1 MDNKTVLVTGGAGYI
16 GSHICKALSRQGFL
30 PVVYDNLTTGNKE
43 AVKWG
48 PLEQGDIRDR
58 DRLAAV
64 FKTHK
69 PAAIIHCAALI
80 QVGES
85 VAEPAKYY
93 DNNVF
98 GSFCLLETA
107 RTHGV
112 RHMVFSSTAAVY
124 GLPQT
129 TPITEEHPRNPINP
143 YGHTKLAMENMI
155 RDYATAYGIG
165 YAILRYFNAAG
176 ADLEGDLG
184 TAYPVYTHLIPLITQ
199 AASGVIPTIKIFGQD
214 YPTPDGT
221 AIRDYIHITDLAE
234 AHVRALVHLL
244 ADKGNLTLNLGTSQG
259 HSVKEMV
266 DTAGAVM
273 RRPVPA
279 EAHARRAGDPP
290 ALVADAA
297 QARRVLDWTPQH
309 SDLHTIVESAW
320 HWQLKQNRFGKT
332 EAFSIPGLQ
341 KENAA

>member
-1 MDNKTVLVTGGAGYI
+1 MGGKTVLVTGGAGYI
-16 GSHICKALSRQGFL
+16 GSHICKALSRQGFS

-58 DRLAAV
+58 ERLAVV
-64 FKTHK
+64 FRTHD
-69 PAAIIHCAALI
+69 PVAIIHCAALI

-107 RTHGV
+107 RSHGV

-124 GLPQT
+124 GVPQT
-129 TPITEEHPRNPINP
+129 TPITEDHPKNPINP

-155 RDYATAYGIG
+155 RDYAHAYGLG

-176 ADLEGDLG
+176 ADPEGELG
-184 TAYPVYTHLIPLITQ
+184 TAYPTYTHLIPLITQ
-199 AASGVIPTIKIFGQD
+199 AASGVTPSIRMFGSD

-221 AIRDYIHITDLAE
+221 AIRDYIHIADLAE
-234 AHVRALVHLL
+234 AHVRALAHLL
-244 ADKGNLTLNLGTSQG
+244 AGKGNLTLNLGTSRG
-259 HSVKEMV
+259 HSVQETI
-266 DTAGAVM
+266 DTARAVS

-279 EAHARRAGDPP
+279 ETHPRRAGDPP
-290 ALVADAA
+290 ALVADAT
-297 QARRVLDWTPQH
+297 QARRVLDWEPH
-309 SDLHTIVESAW
+309 RSDLATILETAW
-320 HWQLKQNRFGKT
+320 RWQLKQNRFGKT
-332 EAFSIPGLQ
+332 EAFSVPGYPQ
-341 KENAA
+341 EDVA